1 MSDMRLLAVQ
11 RGHSGGRGMA
21 DAGAEGRHW
30 RQREERRPEMFTR
43 DNMGLN
49 PVNVSPAKEGVNG
62 VKGWNRQALEA
73 YQTQGEK
80 RKLAGVEVCSAV
92 DAKIFLQRQHCPEC
106 DHRQTEQLN
115 TTLNH

>member
-1 MSDMRLLAVQ
+1 
-11 RGHSGGRGMA
+11 
-21 DAGAEGRHW
+21 
-30 RQREERRPEMFTR
+30 MFAR

-92 DAKIFLQRQHCPEC
+92 DAKDISAEA
-106 DHRQTEQLN
+106 
-115 TTLNH
+115 TLPRV

>member
-21 DAGAEGRHW
+21 TQGLREGTKGRE
-30 RQREERRPEMFTR
+30 RREEAGKEMFAK

-49 PVNVSPAKEGVNG
+49 PFNVSLAKEGVNG
-62 VKGWNRQALEA
+62 VKGWNWQGLEA

-92 DAKIFLQRQHCPEC
+92 DLKDISAEA
-106 DHRQTEQLN
+106 
-115 TTLNH
+115 TLPRV

>member
-1 MSDMRLLAVQ
+1 
-11 RGHSGGRGMA
+11 
-21 DAGAEGRHW
+21 
-30 RQREERRPEMFTR
+30 MFVR

-80 RKLAGVEVCSAV
+80 RKLVGWVCSVV
-92 DAKIFLQRQHCPEC
+92 DAKDISAEA
-106 DHRQTEQLN
+106 
-115 TTLNH
+115 TLPRV